1 VDEGSSF
8 EFTEKIKLLLE
19 KRTAALTEE
28 PREVAT
34 MTVVGTYNGVP

>member
-8 EFTEKIKLLLE
+8 EFAEEITLLLE

-28 PREVAT
+28 P
-34 MTVVGTYNGVP
+34 